1 MSAETITRRRERR
14 STSGPTVRP
23 IAIAGQEVGDQQRGD
38 PRPGVRQVPDL
49 EVERDERHPVSE
61 AGAEGREEEQAQAAH
76 PVEQVGLPPE

>member
-1 MSAETITRRRERR
+1 MSAETITRAARE
-14 STSGPTVRP
+14 PVDERP
-23 IAIAGQEVGDQQRGD
+23 DSQADRDRGQEVGDQQRGD